1 MSRSVGLTSAIC
13 GQAFGF
19 RLRQGCDRQ
28 EKFFRG
34 ALLLN
39 SKNNMKDVLG
49 AIAVIITFVGYIPYI
64 KDILKRKTRPH
75 LYSWF
80 LWGFVGSIVFALQV
94 SDKAGAGA
102 LVTLAA
108 VIMCVVVLG
117 LGLKLKGKRDIKFI
131 DTVFF
136 ILALIAVAIW
146 ILAKQPII
154 STILMIII
162 DLLGFVPT
170 IRKSWFKPYSETL
183 VFYILNTIRF
193 ALAIASLQRYS
204 VITALYPITWFFAN
218 SLFALMLVIRRK
230 QSGRK

>member
-1 MSRSVGLTSAIC
+1 LE
-13 GQAFGF
+13 FYP
-19 RLRQGCDRQ
+19 RQGCDRQ
-28 EKFFRG
+28 ATLFCG
-34 ALLLN
+34 ALLLD
-39 SKNNMKDVLG
+39 STNNMKDVLG
-49 AIAVIITFVGYIPYI
+49 VIAVIITFVGYIPYI
-64 KDILKRKTRPH
+64 KDILNRKTRPH
-75 LYSWF
+75 IYSWF
-80 LWGFVGSIVFALQV
+80 LWGFVGSIVFALQI

-108 VIMCVVVLG
+108 VILCVVVLG

-136 ILALIAVAIW
+136 ILALVGVAIW

-154 STILMIII
+154 SAILLTII

-170 IRKSWFKPYSETL
+170 IRKSWLKPYSETL

-193 ALAIASLQRYS
+193 VLAIASLQRYS
-204 VITALYPITWFFAN
+204 IITALYPITWFFAN

-230 QSGRK
+230 QLGRK